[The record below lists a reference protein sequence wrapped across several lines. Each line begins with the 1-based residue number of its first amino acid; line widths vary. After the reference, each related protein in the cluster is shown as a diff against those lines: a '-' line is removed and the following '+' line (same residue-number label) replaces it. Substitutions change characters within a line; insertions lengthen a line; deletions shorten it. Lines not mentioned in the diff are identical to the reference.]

1 MKLTVTGI
9 SDIINYKD
17 KRTNS
22 PKQAVRVAGLHP
34 TSQMHGFAADTYFVE
49 LSLLGGVI
57 PNEGDVLSIDF
68 DGNFI
73 DTIEWL
79 SHASKPAAP
88 STPQTHNSP
97 AQNASNGNNAAK

>member
-22 PKQAVRVAGLHP
+22 PKQAVRVGGLYP
-34 TSQMHGFAADTYFVE
+34 TSKMHGLDGASLFVE
-49 LSLLGGVI
+49 LSLLGGVL
-57 PNEGDVLSIDF
+57 PNEGDVLLIDS
-68 DGNFI
+68 DGKFI
-73 DTIEWL
+73 NSIEWV

-97 AQNASNGNNAAK
+97 AQNANNGNNTAK